1 MQHSKYLIVGSSH
14 AALQAITAIRAK
26 DAAGSI
32 AVLTRDSRL
41 PYSPTI
47 LPYIVSGR
55 KRPEQIVLRDEA
67 YFARNGVELVRNAKV
82 TAVDPSAKRV
92 RTDSG
97 EEWSYDRLLLATGA
111 NPSIPPIPGLAD
123 VPFHVLRTMDDAIGL
138 RDAMR
143 TAKSAI
149 VLGAGLC
156 AMHAVENMTKAGIAV
171 TVVEIC
177 SRVLREYV
185 SLRAGEMIARV
196 FASEGVCIRTGCSA
210 AAVANEGGRCV
221 MTLDNGEA
229 LTADLL
235 MIGTGVTPATE
246 YLSGSGVELGRGVMV
261 DDRMRTNVEAIWAA
275 GDVAQTRGFW
285 GGTVVNGI
293 LPSAAEQGRIAGID
307 MAEPGSAKSFAGA
320 LSVNTYHFF
329 DHYLVSVGFG
339 GELPQDAGFDVSEEV
354 DEDNGIYRRVV
365 FSDGRLVGISTIND
379 FFDAGIMR
387 RVIQERLEL
396 SPVKAEFLARPQHTG
411 RLLMS
416 QNWR

>member
-1 MQHSKYLIVGSSH
+1 MQHSKYLIIGSSH
-14 AALQAITAIRAK
+14 AALQAIAAIRGR

-32 AVLTRDSRL
+32 TVLTRDSRL

-55 KRPEQIVLRDEA
+55 KQPEQIVLRDEA
-67 YFARNGVELVRNAKV
+67 YFTRNGVELVRNAKV
-82 TAVDPSAKRV
+82 TAVEPSTKRV

-97 EEWSYDRLLLATGA
+97 GAWSYEKLLLATGA

-138 RDAMR
+138 REAMR

-156 AMHAVENMTKAGIAV
+156 AMHAVDNMTKAGIAV

-185 SLRAGEMIARV
+185 SPRAGEMIARV

-210 AAVANEGGRCV
+210 AAVANDGGRRV
-221 MTLDNGEA
+221 MTLDNGET

-235 MIGTGVTPATE
+235 MIGAGVTPATD
-246 YLSGSGVELGRGVMV
+246 YLAGSGVELDRGITV
-261 DDRMRTNVEAIWAA
+261 DDRMRTNIAAIWAA

-293 LPSAAEQGRIAGID
+293 LPGAAEQGRLAGLD
-307 MAEPGSAKSFAGA
+307 MADPDVAKSYAGA

-329 DHYLVSVGFG
+329 DHHLVSVGFG
-339 GELPQDAGFDVSEEV
+339 GELPQDAGFEVSEEV
-354 DEDNGIYRRVV
+354 DDDNGVYHRVV
-365 FSDGRLVGISTIND
+365 FSDGRLAGISTIND

-387 RVIQERLEL
+387 RVIQDRLDL
-396 SPVKAEFLARPQHTG
+396 SSVKAEFLARPQHAG

-416 QNWR
+416 RNWR